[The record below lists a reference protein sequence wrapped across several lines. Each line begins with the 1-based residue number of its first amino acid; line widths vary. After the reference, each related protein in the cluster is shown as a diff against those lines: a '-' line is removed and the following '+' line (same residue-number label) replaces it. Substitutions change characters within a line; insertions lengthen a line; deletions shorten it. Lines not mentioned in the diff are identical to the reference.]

1 MTPHGFPAPGDD
13 PADATAL
20 RVDHFLPHPPAAVW
34 RALTEPELLAQWMMP
49 GDFRLEVG
57 HRYTLRTLPRPNA
70 NFSGTV
76 IAEVLGYEVERSLR
90 LRWQDADEGQ
100 GNRADWTL
108 TWTLE
113 PEGRGTRLFLVHEGF
128 DPDDPYQV
136 QAHRIMSGGWRS
148 IVTEGLGNVL
158 NEL

>member
-1 MTPHGFPAPGDD
+1 MNTHAFEVPADE
-13 PADATAL
+13 PADATTIRLAQ
-20 RVDHFLPHPPAAVW
+20 FFPHRPAKVW
-34 RALTEPELLAQWMMP
+34 RALTEPELLARWMMP

-57 HRYTLRTLPRPNA
+57 HRYEMATLPRPHT

-76 IAEVLGYEVERSLR
+76 LAEVLAFEPARMLR

-100 GNRADWTL
+100 GGRADWTI

-136 QAHRIMSGGWRS
+136 QAHRIMGGGWRS
-148 IVTEGLGNVL
+148 IVGERLGKVL
-158 NEL
+158 DEL